1 MPKFIYLLLL
11 VLLTSCAPTQSYVP
25 TSEEGIKHEAELF
38 IRLSLSD
45 RLVERTKAYYKNQ
58 AISMLLGSGL
68 TPQEAE
74 KKVNMLMNNLAD
86 IEHQRLIEALVPI
99 YLSYYTAEE
108 IHQLLSFY
116 QTEVARKSLLV
127 SPQIAVESQKYVRL
141 WDEHFGTE
149 LLQQIQSEQG
159 GQQP

>member
-1 MPKFIYLLLL
+1 MSKLSYVLLLI
-11 VLLTSCAPTQSYVP
+11 LLTSCVSTQSAAP
-25 TSEEGIKHEAELF
+25 TSEEGIKHETELF

-58 AISMLLGSGL
+58 AVSMLLGSGF

-74 KKVNMLMNNLAD
+74 NKVNKLMNNLANM
-86 IEHQRLIEALVPI
+86 EHQRLVEALVPI
-99 YLSYYTAEE
+99 YLRYYTAEE

-159 GQQP
+159 GSEP